1 MQPATRP
8 VVVSLLLA
16 LVAGRA
22 APPFQNEPPPP
33 TTPSQTGRGPSL
45 PTVPPPGS
53 ATEPVIQAPAPSP
66 LPKERP
72 KVTPATLSPASRAL
86 VSQAQAQRK
95 RGDLPGA
102 TVSLERALRIE
113 PRNPLIWIEMGQL
126 RMDQRNFPQA
136 EAMARKAL
144 SMSIGDDRTQ
154 SQAWQLVA
162 DSLRTLGQVCSKV
175 ADLIE
180 AQRLERQGYRQQQ
193 DFLRRLDQEPGSQGP
208 KKE

>member
-1 MQPATRP
+1 MRRATRP
-8 VVVSLLLA
+8 FVVCLLLA
-16 LVAGRA
+16 VVAGCA
-22 APPFQNEPPPP
+22 APPFQTEPP
-33 TTPSQTGRGPSL
+33 TPSAPSPSGRGPTV

-53 ATEPVIQAPAPSP
+53 AEEPVIEAPRPTP

-72 KVTPATLSPASRAL
+72 KVAPATLSPASQAL
-86 VSQAQAQRK
+86 VTQAQVQRK

-126 RMDQRNFPQA
+126 RMDQRNYTQA

-154 SQAWQLVA
+154 SQAWRLIA
-162 DSLRTLGQVCSKV
+162 ESLRARGRNV
-175 ADLIE
+175 E
-180 AQRLERQGYRQQQ
+180 AQEADERA
-193 DFLRRLDQEPGSQGP
+193 
-208 KKE
+208 KELAPT